1 MRVTLQEERFRLEKE
16 IQQLK
21 KEQRNQSEE
30 WKQFQNDLQMAVMIA
45 NDMKAGVIVLAK
57 TSDSFFTVIK
67 LLRRIK
73 KV

>member
-1 MRVTLQEERFRLEKE
+1 LEKE

-45 NDMKAGVIVLAK
+45 NDMKAGKAYK
-57 TSDSFFTVIK
+57 NW
-67 LLRRIK
+67 
-73 KV
+73 